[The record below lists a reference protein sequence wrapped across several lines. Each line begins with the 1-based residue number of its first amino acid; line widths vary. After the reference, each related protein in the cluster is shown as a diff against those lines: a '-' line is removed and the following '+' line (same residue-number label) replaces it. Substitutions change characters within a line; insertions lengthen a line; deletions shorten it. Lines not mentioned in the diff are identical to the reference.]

1 MSRAERMTRRTRWL
15 LGAVVLVIC
24 TLAAAITWDYGIQK
38 NFDTVVP
45 GKIYRS
51 GQPRE
56 GQLEEWIQEYGLRSI
71 LSLRGRVPP
80 YERELSERYGVK
92 IYHVPFTATK
102 GLGEGQWETIRPLLT
117 DEEKLPILVH
127 CHGGGDR
134 SGIVTAL
141 YRVEIQG
148 WPLDKALRE
157 MNLHYHFPPR
167 YPALQKQLREYFQE
181 ASQRGAALVGEST
194 EPAR

>member
-1 MSRAERMTRRTRWL
+1 MRTRTRWL
-15 LGAVVLVIC
+15 LWTFAVVIVL
-24 TLAAAITWDYGIQK
+24 LAAAITWDYGIQK

-51 GQPRE
+51 GQPSE
-56 GQLEEWIQEYGLRSI
+56 GQLDEWIQEYGLKSI
-71 LSLRGRVPP
+71 LSLRFGVPP
-80 YERELSERYGVK
+80 YEKELAKRYGVK
-92 IYHVPFTATK
+92 IYHVPFSATK
-102 GLGEGQWETIRPLLT
+102 GFGEGQWKTIRPLLT
-117 DEEKLPILVH
+117 DEENLPILVH

-148 WPLDKALRE
+148 WPLEKALRE
-157 MNLHYHFPPR
+157 MNRHYHVPLR

-181 ASQRGAALVGEST
+181 APERGAAPAGE
-194 EPAR
+194 

>member
-1 MSRAERMTRRTRWL
+1 MKRKTRRL
-15 LGAVVLVIC
+15 LLLTLLLPVGV
-24 TLAAAITWDYGIQK
+24 LAAFFAWDYGVQK

-51 GQPRE
+51 GQPRQ
-56 GQLEEWIQEYGLRSI
+56 GQLDEWMQQYGFRAI
-71 LSLRGRVPP
+71 LSLRFGVPP
-80 YERELSERYGVK
+80 YEKELAERNGVK
-92 IYHVPFTATK
+92 IYHVPFSATK
-102 GLGEGQWETIRPLLT
+102 GLGEGQWEEIRTILT
-117 DEEKLPILVH
+117 DESNLPVLVH

-157 MNLHYHFPPR
+157 MNLHYHVPLR
-167 YPALQKQLREYFQE
+167 YPLLQRQLREYFREDLEGASAQE
-181 ASQRGAALVGEST
+181 AG
-194 EPAR
+194 

>member
-1 MSRAERMTRRTRWL
+1 MKARTKWL
-15 LGAVVLVIC
+15 ISGVLLVIC
-24 TLAAAITWDYGIQK
+24 LLGAAITWDYGIQK

-51 GQPRE
+51 GQPSKA
-56 GQLEEWIQEYGLRSI
+56 QLEEWIQEDGLKSI
-71 LSLRGRVPP
+71 LSLRFGVPA
-80 YERELSERYGVK
+80 YERELAKRYGVD
-92 IYHVPFTATK
+92 IYHVPFSATK
-102 GLGEGQWETIRPLLT
+102 GLKEGQWETIRPLLT
-117 DEEKLPILVH
+117 DEKKLPILVH

-157 MNLHYHFPPR
+157 MNRHYHVPLR
-167 YPALQKQLREYFQE
+167 YPVLQDQLREHFRE
-181 ASQRGAALVGEST
+181 APAQGSARADESA
-194 EPAR
+194 EEVRVK